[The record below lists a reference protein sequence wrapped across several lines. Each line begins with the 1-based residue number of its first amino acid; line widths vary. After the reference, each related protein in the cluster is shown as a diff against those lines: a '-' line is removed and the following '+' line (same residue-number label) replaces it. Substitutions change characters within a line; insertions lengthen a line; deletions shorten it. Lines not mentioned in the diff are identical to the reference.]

1 MGFGFSSDTKIE
13 LRLRDALIKEKIPF
27 QEQYRIHKK
36 GDLAPKYVV
45 DFYIKFNQ
53 KDLIIE
59 CDGFSYHS
67 SDFDVERDIK
77 RERWLKE
84 NGYKNI
90 LRFTTNQII
99 NEIYIVVRRIKDKLG
114 IEKYSKQQLKFKG
127 KQIRRDFIINVDEAK
142 LHDVTLYYDYLQ
154 INEDVFVAYKFHDVT
169 KNIFSDIRLKRIVKT
184 PLKRGGNAAL
194 LLVLRALKSSVKL
207 LVYCQTDFLV
217 RYFNDFENFSIQQ
230 NELKII
236 LQELK
241 KHNYLFK
248 YINCRRN
255 ASYYEMVQ
263 DERLILQ
270 ELKSKVRQH
279 GYSGRNDIGEI
290 ETVDFNEIFQLDSI
304 NSLSSHHQFV

>member
-1 MGFGFSSDTKIE
+1 MMENRDMGFGFSSDTKIE
-13 LRLRDALIKEKIPF
+13 LCLRDALIKEKIPF
-27 QEQYRIHKK
+27 QEQYRIYKK
-36 GDLAPKYVV
+36 GDFNPKYVV
-45 DFYIKFNQ
+45 DFYIEFNQ

-59 CDGFSYHS
+59 CDGFSYHT

-90 LRFTTNQII
+90 LRFTTKQII
-99 NEIYIVVRRIKDKLG
+99 NEIHIVIRRIKDKLD

-127 KQIRRDFIINVDEAK
+127 KQIRKDYVINVDEVK

-169 KNIFSDIRLKRIVKT
+169 KNIFSDIRIKRIIKA
-184 PLKRGGNAAL
+184 PLKRGGDAAL

-217 RYFNDFENFSIQQ
+217 RYFNDFEDLSSVKQK
-230 NELKII
+230 ELKTI
-236 LQELK
+236 LQELR

-248 YINCRRN
+248 YINCRRS
-255 ASYYEMVQ
+255 ASYYETVQ

-270 ELKSKVRQH
+270 ELKSKVIQH

-290 ETVDFNEIFQLDSI
+290 EVVDYNEIF
-304 NSLSSHHQFV
+304 

>member
-1 MGFGFSSDTKIE
+1 MIVCVWIGKDIMGFGFSSDTKIE
-13 LRLRDALIKEKIPF
+13 LRLREALIKEKIPF
-27 QEQYRIHKK
+27 QEQYRIYKK
-36 GDLAPKYVV
+36 GDLNPKYVV
-45 DFYIKFNQ
+45 DFYIEFNQ

-59 CDGFSYHS
+59 CDGFSYHT

-99 NEIYIVVRRIKDKLG
+99 NEIHIIIRRIKDKLG

-127 KQIRRDFIINVDEAK
+127 KQIRKDYVINVENKK
-142 LHDVTLYYDYLQ
+142 LHNVILYYDYLQ

-169 KNIFSDIRLKRIVKT
+169 KNIFSDIRMKKIVNC
-184 PLKRGGNAAL
+184 PLKRGGDAAL
-194 LLVLRALKSSVKL
+194 LIVLRALKNSVNL

-217 RYFNDFENFSIQQ
+217 QYFNDFEDLSSVQQ
-230 NELKII
+230 RELKII
-236 LQELK
+236 LQELE

-255 ASYYEMVQ
+255 ASYYETVQ

-270 ELKSKVRQH
+270 ELKSKVKQH
-279 GYSGRNDIGEI
+279 GYSGRNDIGVI
-290 ETVDFNEIFQLDSI
+290 EVVDYNEIF
-304 NSLSSHHQFV
+304 